1 MPKYKPKKLD
11 KNALNRR
18 RQQYYRI
25 NNNSDLSHIY
35 YSLNIFNN
43 NTGFDKT
50 GTAIPIRSSEA
61 CIFNQMREKAYLD
74 NPSDYAV
81 TFVKFSLDSNSFPN
95 QIVQP
100 IAGKA
105 IKITDYTYDTIFSI
119 GLATNIIIDG
129 NPTISVTM
137 VPVTWKPA
145 DSEIEP
151 PTSGTELLTTS
162 MISDEYFWNYS
173 YQYFIDRVNI
183 VLEAQSTVL
192 GIPVP
197 YFKYD
202 SSTGLISLYSVSTT
216 KICLN
221 EQLYNLFA
229 GFTYKYQLINDVPLY
244 ELIPSVV
251 YNSGNIIYYNYYA
264 NRINFGP
271 PPTIDSTNNYL
282 VTTQSYKSTQLW
294 NPAVSLVFTSKT
306 LGVVS
311 DDISEPFI
319 YGINPNE
326 TSNNANVSN
335 SIFEYLLSR
344 RADPT
349 INDLDFNYLFKDLL
363 SNEPQKDLVIEI
375 FWKDDFGNLHPF
387 YIESG
392 SNCSIKLLFRKDNFE
407 VE

>member
-1 MPKYKPKKLD
+1 MTKYKPKLFD
-11 KNALNRR
+11 KNKYKRR
-18 RQQYYRI
+18 AQYYRI

-43 NTGFDKT
+43 NTGYDKS
-50 GTAIPIRSSEA
+50 GNVIPIRSQQP
-61 CIFNQMREKAYLD
+61 CIFNQMREHAFLD

-81 TFVKFSLDSNSFPN
+81 TFVRFSLDSNSFPN

-100 IAGKA
+100 IVGK
-105 IKITDYTYDTIFSI
+105 KINNDNSYDTIFSI
-119 GLATNIIIDG
+119 GIG
-129 NPTISVTM
+129 SSPTMTPI
-137 VPVTWKPA
+137 TWKPA
-145 DSEIEP
+145 DLELEP
-151 PTSGTELLTTS
+151 PTSGTEVITTS

-173 YQYFIDRVNI
+173 YQYFIDRVNK
-183 VLEAQSTVL
+183 VLNTLSSS
-192 GIPVP
+192 P
-197 YFKYD
+197 D
-202 SSTGLISLYSVSTT
+202 SSTITPYFEYNPSNGLINYYCTPST
-216 KICLN
+216 IVFLN

-229 GFTYKYQLINDVPLY
+229 GFQYKYRIINDGPVYQLVPN
-244 ELIPSVV
+244 IV
-251 YNSGNIIYYNYYA
+251 YNGATIVYYKYIA
-264 NRINFGP
+264 NKVSFGTV
-271 PPTIDSTNNYL
+271 PPTTDTTNNYL
-282 VTTQSYKSTQLW
+282 VTTQTYNSTQLW

-311 DDISEPFI
+311 DDISLPYV

-326 TSNNANVSN
+326 DTNNSNISN
-335 SIFEYLLSR
+335 SIFEYILSR
-344 RADPT
+344 RSDPT
-349 INDLDFNYLFKDLL
+349 INDIDFNYLFKSLL

>member
-1 MPKYKPKKLD
+1 MPKYKPKKLN

-18 RQQYYRI
+18 RQRYYRI

-43 NTGFDKT
+43 NTGFDKD
-50 GTAIPIRSSEA
+50 GNAIPIRSSVP
-61 CIFNQMREKAYLD
+61 CVFNQMREHAYLD

-81 TFVKFSLDSNSFPN
+81 SFVKFSLDSNSFPN

-105 IKITDYTYDTIFSI
+105 INLDDTYDTVFSI
-119 GLATNIIIDG
+119 GFNEY
-129 NPTISVTM
+129 TM
-137 VPVTWKPA
+137 TPIPWKPA
-145 DSEIEP
+145 DSELQP
-151 PTSGTELLTTS
+151 PTSGPELLTAS

-173 YQYFIDRVNI
+173 YQYFIDRVNE
-183 VLEAQSTVL
+183 VLVALANAEGA
-192 GIPVP
+192 PP
-197 YFKYD
+197 PFFKYN
-202 SSTGLISLYSVSTT
+202 SETGLISFYSVPTI
-216 KICLN
+216 KLYLN
-221 EQLYNLFA
+221 EQLYNLFS
-229 GFTYKYQLINDVPLY
+229 GFTYEYQILNNIPLY
-244 ELIPSVV
+244 KLELPVV
-251 YNSGNIIYYNYYA
+251 YRSGSIVYYNYYA
-264 NRINFGP
+264 NKVSFATI
-271 PPTIDSTNNYL
+271 PPTTDAVNNYL

-311 DDISEPFI
+311 DDVSQPYI
-319 YGINPNE
+319 YGINPNKE
-326 TSNNANVSN
+326 SNNSNVSN

-349 INDLDFNYLFKDLL
+349 INDTDFNYLFKDLL

-392 SNCSIKLLFRKDNFE
+392 SNCNMKLLFRKDIFE
-407 VE
+407 TE

>member
-1 MPKYKPKKLD
+1 MPKYKPKLFD
-11 KNALNRR
+11 KNKHNRR
-18 RQQYYRI
+18 TQYYRI

-43 NTGFDKT
+43 NTGYDKT
-50 GTAIPIRSSEA
+50 GNAIPIRSSEP
-61 CIFNQMREKAYLD
+61 CIFNQMREHAYLD

-100 IAGKA
+100 IVGQP
-105 IKITDYTYDTIFSI
+105 INSDGTYNTIFGI
-119 GLATNIIIDG
+119 TTDLASGFYPI
-129 NPTISVTM
+129 
-137 VPVTWKPA
+137 TWKPA
-145 DSEIEP
+145 DSELQP
-151 PTSGTELLTTS
+151 PTSGADLITTS
-162 MISDEYFWNYS
+162 MISDEFFWNYS
-173 YQYFIDRVNI
+173 YQYFIDRVNE
-183 VLEAQSTVL
+183 VLELITKEGSS
-192 GIPVP
+192 VP
-197 YFKYD
+197 YFKYN
-202 SSTGLISLYSVSTT
+202 STTGLISYYTT
-216 KICLN
+216 LTTNPIYLN
-221 EQLYNLFA
+221 QSLYNLFA
-229 GFTYKYQLINDVPLY
+229 GFQYEYYLVADVPVYQLVPTLVGDFFS
-244 ELIPSVV
+244 PV
-251 YNSGNIIYYNYYA
+251 YFKYIQ
-264 NRINFGP
+264 NRTDFATI
-271 PPTIDSTNNYL
+271 PPTVDTFNNYL
-282 VTTQSYKSTQLW
+282 ETIQSYKSVQLW

-311 DDISEPFI
+311 DDISQPYI
-319 YGINPNE
+319 YGINPNQN
-326 TSNNANVSN
+326 TNNSDVAN

-392 SNCSIKLLFRKDNFE
+392 SNCNIKLLFRKDNFE

>member
-1 MPKYKPKKLD
+1 MPKYKPKKFD
-11 KNALNRR
+11 KNKHNRR
-18 RQQYYRI
+18 RQYYRI

-43 NTGFDKT
+43 NTGFDKS
-50 GTAIPIRSSEA
+50 GNAIPIRSSQP
-61 CIFNQMREKAYLD
+61 CIFNQMREHAYLD

-81 TFVKFSLDSNSFPN
+81 TFVKFNLDSNSFPN

-100 IAGKA
+100 IAGKT
-105 IKITDYTYDTIFSI
+105 INGDDSYDTVFSI
-119 GLATNIIIDG
+119 GFNEFNMIPI
-129 NPTISVTM
+129 
-137 VPVTWKPA
+137 TWIPA
-145 DSEIEP
+145 DSELEP
-151 PTSGTELLTTS
+151 PTSGAEILTTK

-173 YQYFIDRVNI
+173 YQYFIDRVNQ
-183 VLEAQSTVL
+183 VLATLATGESIAA
-192 GIPVP
+192 PF
-197 YFKYD
+197 FKYNSD
-202 SSTGLISLYSVSTT
+202 TGLISLYSTPDT
-216 KICLN
+216 KLYLN
-221 EQLYNLFA
+221 EQLYNLFS
-229 GFTYKYQLINDVPLY
+229 GFTYKYQILNDLELY
-244 ELIPSVV
+244 ELVPSVV
-251 YNSGNIIYYNYYA
+251 YRTSNIVYYNYYA
-264 NRINFGP
+264 NLVSFATI
-271 PPTIDSTNNYL
+271 PPTVDSTNNYL
-282 VTTQSYKSTQLW
+282 KTTQSYKSTQLW

-311 DDISEPFI
+311 DDISQPYI

-326 TSNNANVSN
+326 ETNNANVSN

-349 INDLDFNYLFKDLL
+349 INDTDFDYLFKDLL

-392 SNCSIKLLFRKDNFE
+392 SNCNIKLLFRKDNFE

>member
-1 MPKYKPKKLD
+1 MPKYRAKKFD
-11 KNALNRR
+11 KNKHNRR
-18 RQQYYRI
+18 QRYYII

-50 GTAIPIRSSEA
+50 GNAIPIRSSQP
-61 CIFNQMREKAYLD
+61 CIFNQMREQAYLD

-81 TFVKFSLDSNSFPN
+81 SFVKFSLDSNSFPN

-105 IKITDYTYDTIFSI
+105 INGDNSYDTIFSI
-119 GLATNIIIDG
+119 GTTEFNMTPI
-129 NPTISVTM
+129 
-137 VPVTWKPA
+137 TWIPA
-145 DSEIEP
+145 DSELEP
-151 PTSGTELLTTS
+151 PTSGAELLTVS

-173 YQYFIDRVNI
+173 YQYFIDRVNQ
-183 VLEAQSTVL
+183 VLITLSNGENTPPSFFQYNSE
-192 GIPVP
+192 
-197 YFKYD
+197 
-202 SSTGLISLYSVSTT
+202 TGLISLYSVNTI
-216 KICLN
+216 KIYLN
-221 EQLYNLFA
+221 EQLYNLFS
-229 GFTYKYQLINDVPLY
+229 GFTYKYQILNNTPLY
-244 ELIPSVV
+244 ELIPTVV
-251 YNSGNIIYYNYYA
+251 YRSVSIIYNNYYA
-264 NRINFGP
+264 NSVSFATIP
-271 PPTIDSTNNYL
+271 PSVDTNYNYIK
-282 VTTQSYKSTQLW
+282 TTQSYKSTQLW

-311 DDISEPFI
+311 DDISQPYI
-319 YGINPNE
+319 YGINPNQE
-326 TSNNANVSN
+326 SNNSNISN

-349 INDLDFNYLFKDLL
+349 VNDLDFNYLFKDLL

-407 VE
+407 IE

>member
-1 MPKYKPKKLD
+1 MPKYKPKKFD
-11 KNALNRR
+11 KNKYNRR
-18 RQQYYRI
+18 QRYYII

-43 NTGFDKT
+43 NTGFNKA
-50 GTAIPIRSSEA
+50 GNAIFIESSQP
-61 CIFNQMREKAYLD
+61 CIFNQMREHPYLD

-100 IAGKA
+100 IVGRPKN
-105 IKITDYTYDTIFSI
+105 IDNSYDTIFSI
-119 GLATNIIIDG
+119 GVGT
-129 NPTISVTM
+129 PTLT
-137 VPVTWKPA
+137 PVTWLPA
-145 DSEIEP
+145 DATLTA
-151 PTSGTELLTTS
+151 PTTGANPITSS

-173 YQYFIDRVNI
+173 YQYFLDRVNETI
-183 VLEAQSTVL
+183 IKIIGNGAPPSF
-192 GIPVP
+192 
-197 YFKYD
+197 FKYE
-202 SSTGLISLYSVSTT
+202 SSTGLISLYSPVNT
-216 KICLN
+216 KSPTIYVN
-221 EQLYNLFA
+221 ESLYNLLS
-229 GFTYKYQLINDVPLY
+229 GFQYQYYAVPNTVPYYQLIPTIILDP
-244 ELIPSVV
+244 PA
-251 YNSGNIIYYNYYA
+251 NSIEYMTYYA
-264 NRINFGP
+264 NNVSFNTVP
-271 PPTIDSTNNYL
+271 PATDATYNYCI
-282 VTTQSYKSTQLW
+282 TTQSYKSTQLW

-311 DDISEPFI
+311 DDISQPYI

-326 TSNNANVSN
+326 EANNANISN

-349 INDLDFNYLFKDLL
+349 VNDQDFNYLFKDLL
-363 SNEPQKDLVIEI
+363 SNEPQRDLIIEI

-407 VE
+407 VEK

>member
-1 MPKYKPKKLD
+1 MPKYKAKKFD
-11 KNALNRR
+11 KNKHNRR
-18 RQQYYRI
+18 KQYYRI

-50 GTAIPIRSSEA
+50 GAVIPIRSSVP
-61 CIFNQMREKAYLD
+61 CIFNQMREHAFLD

-100 IAGKA
+100 IAGLP
-105 IKITDYTYDTIFSI
+105 INGDNSYDTVFSI
-119 GLATNIIIDG
+119 GLGDSTN
-129 NPTISVTM
+129 M
-137 VPVTWKPA
+137 VPVTWIPA
-145 DSEIEP
+145 DSELQP
-151 PTSGTELLTTS
+151 PTSAGQPLNVS

-183 VLEAQSTVL
+183 ALSAQSITEGAL
-192 GIPVP
+192 APF
-197 YFKYD
+197 FKYD
-202 SSTGLISLYSVSTT
+202 SVTGLISLYCIAKT
-216 KICLN
+216 KLFLN
-221 EQLYNLFA
+221 EQLYNLLS
-229 GFTYKYQLINDVPLY
+229 GFTYKYQLINDKPIY
-244 ELIPSVV
+244 ELILTYIGIDSDPE
-251 YNSGNIIYYNYYA
+251 YAKYYA
-264 NRINFGP
+264 NSVNFGTVP
-271 PPTIDSTNNYL
+271 PSIDPNAAVNYY

-311 DDISEPFI
+311 DDISEPYI

-326 TSNNANVSN
+326 SSNNANVSN
-335 SIFEYLLSR
+335 SIFEYLLAR

-375 FWKDDFGNLHPF
+375 FWKDDFGSLHPF

-392 SNCSIKLLFRKDNFE
+392 SNSNIKLLFRKDNFE
-407 VE
+407 TE

>member
-1 MPKYKPKKLD
+1 MPKYKAKKFD
-11 KNALNRR
+11 KNKHNRR
-18 RQQYYRI
+18 RQYYKI

-43 NTGFDKT
+43 NTGFDKV
-50 GTAIPIRSSEA
+50 GTAIPIKSSVP
-61 CIFNQMREKAYLD
+61 CIFNQMREHAYLD

-100 IAGKA
+100 IAGLP
-105 IKITDYTYDTIFSI
+105 IKLDNSYATIFSI
-119 GLATNIIIDG
+119 GLGAT
-129 NPTISVTM
+129 PTMTPI
-137 VPVTWKPA
+137 TWIPA
-145 DSEIEP
+145 DSELQP
-151 PTSGTELLTTS
+151 PTSGAQLLTTS

-173 YQYFIDRVNI
+173 YQYFIDRVNE
-183 VLEAQSTVL
+183 VLTALSLLEGGEPA
-192 GIPVP
+192 PF
-197 YFKYD
+197 FKYN
-202 SSTGLISLYSVSTT
+202 SATGLISLYCVPTT
-216 KICLN
+216 KIYLN
-221 EQLYNLFA
+221 EELYNLFA
-229 GFTYKYQLINDVPLY
+229 GFQYKYQLINDVPLY
-244 ELIPSVV
+244 ELIPSIV
-251 YNSGNIIYYNYYA
+251 YRSATIIYYNYYA
-264 NRINFGP
+264 NLVDFSTI
-271 PPTIDSTNNYL
+271 PPTVDSTNNYL

-311 DDISEPFI
+311 DDISEPYI
-319 YGINPNE
+319 YGINPNQS
-326 TSNNANVSN
+326 SNNSNVSN
-335 SIFEYLLSR
+335 SIFEYLLAR

-392 SNCSIKLLFRKDNFE
+392 SNSSIKLLFRKDNFE
-407 VE
+407 TE

>member
-18 RQQYYRI
+18 RQRYYRI

-43 NTGFDKT
+43 NTGFDKD
-50 GTAIPIRSSEA
+50 GNAIPTKSSVP
-61 CIFNQMREKAYLD
+61 CIFNQMREHAYLD

-81 TFVKFSLDSNSFPN
+81 SFVKFSLDSNSFPN

-100 IAGKA
+100 KVGSLINLDGS
-105 IKITDYTYDTIFSI
+105 YDTIFSI
-119 GLATNIIIDG
+119 GVGSSL
-129 NPTISVTM
+129 TM
-137 VPVTWKPA
+137 TPVTWFPA
-145 DSEIEP
+145 DATLTA
-151 PTSGTELLTTS
+151 PTSALVPITKS

-173 YQYFIDRVNI
+173 YQYFLDRVNETI
-183 VLEAQSTVL
+183 DSLITVP
-192 GIPVP
+192 GSAKPF
-197 YFKYD
+197 FKYD
-202 SSTGLISLYSVSTT
+202 SSTGLISLYSPINSALTIYV
-216 KICLN
+216 N
-221 EQLYNLFA
+221 ESLYNLLS
-229 GFTYKYQLINDVPLY
+229 GFQYKYYAVPNTVPYY
-244 ELIPSVV
+244 ELIPTYVLDPPL
-251 YNSGNIIYYNYYA
+251 NSIEYMTYYA
-264 NRINFGP
+264 NRVNFVFVP
-271 PPTIDSTNNYL
+271 PSVDTAYNYCI
-282 VTTQSYKSTQLW
+282 TTQSYKSTQLW

-311 DDISEPFI
+311 DDVSQPYI
-319 YGINPNE
+319 YGINPNKE
-326 TSNNANVSN
+326 SNNSNVSN

-349 INDLDFNYLFKDLL
+349 INDTDFDYLFKDLL

-392 SNCSIKLLFRKDNFE
+392 SNCSMKLLFRKDNFE
-407 VE
+407 TE

>member
-1 MPKYKPKKLD
+1 MPKYKAKKFD
-11 KNALNRR
+11 KNKYNRR
-18 RQQYYRI
+18 QRYYII

-50 GTAIPIRSSEA
+50 GNAIPIRSSQP
-61 CIFNQMREKAYLD
+61 CIFNQMREQAFLD
-74 NPSDYAV
+74 NPSDYAI

-100 IAGKA
+100 IAGKV
-105 IKITDYTYDTIFSI
+105 INIDDTYDTVFSI
-119 GLATNIIIDG
+119 GLGA
-129 NPTISVTM
+129 NPTMTPI
-137 VPVTWKPA
+137 TWKPA
-145 DSEIEP
+145 DTEIQP
-151 PTSGTELLTTS
+151 PTSGPELLTVS

-173 YQYFIDRVNI
+173 YQYFIDRVNEI
-183 VLEAQSTVL
+183 LVTLATLNGEAA
-192 GIPVP
+192 P

-202 SSTGLISLYSVSTT
+202 SSTGLISLYCVSIT
-216 KICLN
+216 KIYLN
-221 EQLYNLFA
+221 EQLYNLFS
-229 GFTYKYQLINDVPLY
+229 GFQYKYQYINNTPLY
-244 ELIPSVV
+244 ELIPSIV
-251 YNSGNIIYYNYYA
+251 YRTGNIVYYNYYA
-264 NRINFGP
+264 NRVSFSTA
-271 PPTIDSTNNYL
+271 PPTVDSINNYL

-311 DDISEPFI
+311 DDISQPYI
-319 YGINPNE
+319 YGINPNKE
-326 TSNNANVSN
+326 SNNSN
-335 SIFEYLLSR
+335 ISISIFEYLLSR

-407 VE
+407 TE

>member
-18 RQQYYRI
+18 RQRYYRI

-50 GTAIPIRSSEA
+50 GNAIPIRSSEA

-105 IKITDYTYDTIFSI
+105 INGDDTYDTIFSI
-119 GLATNIIIDG
+119 GLGAT
-129 NPTISVTM
+129 PTMTPI
-137 VPVTWKPA
+137 TWKPA

-151 PTSGTELLTTS
+151 PTSGAELLTTS

-173 YQYFIDRVNI
+173 YQYFIDRVNE
-183 VLEAQSTVL
+183 VLNTLSSLEVGGEA
-192 GIPVP
+192 PF
-197 YFKYD
+197 FKYD
-202 SSTGLISLYSVSTT
+202 PATGLISLYSLPTT
-216 KICLN
+216 QIFLN
-221 EQLYNLFA
+221 EQLYNLFS
-229 GFTYKYQLINDVPLY
+229 GFQYKYQLINDVPLY

-251 YNSGNIIYYNYYA
+251 YRAGNIIYYNYYA
-264 NRINFGP
+264 NRVNFGSIP
-271 PPTIDSTNNYL
+271 PALDNVNYS